1 MGRNKTEIFT
11 TGREIITMDEG
22 QLELEL
28 GTVTNENHKYKKIS
42 DLDMYQKVAL
52 TTAIYPR
59 EQAIIY
65 PTLGL
70 TGEAGEVAN
79 KVKKIIRDG
88 SNSKDE
94 RLVQDISA
102 EIGDCLWY
110 IAVLAS
116 DIGVKLSDIASNN
129 LIKLEKRKDKGT
141 IHGSGDDR

>member
-1 MGRNKTEIFT
+1 MV
-11 TGREIITMDEG
+11 EG

-88 SNSKDE
+88 SDSKDE
-94 RLVQDISA
+94 KLVSEIKA

-110 IAVLAS
+110 IAVLANDF
-116 DIGVKLSDIASNN
+116 DIKLSDIASTN
-129 LIKLEKRKDKGT
+129 LEKLANRKKNNT
-141 IHGSGDDR
+141 IHGSGDTK

>member
-1 MGRNKTEIFT
+1 MS
-11 TGREIITMDEG
+11 G

-28 GTVTNENHKYKKIS
+28 GAQSNESNKYKKVS
-42 DLDMYQKVAL
+42 DLDMYQKVSL

-88 SNSKDE
+88 SDSKDE
-94 RLVQDISA
+94 KLVSEIKA

-110 IAVLAS
+110 IAVLAD
-116 DIGVKLSDIASNN
+116 DIGCKLSDIANTN
-129 LIKLEKRKDKGT
+129 LIKLANRKEKGT
-141 IHGSGDDR
+141 IRGSGDKR

>member
-1 MGRNKTEIFT
+1 MS
-11 TGREIITMDEG
+11 EG

-88 SNSKDE
+88 SDSKDE
-94 RLVQDISA
+94 KLVSEIKS

-110 IAVLAS
+110 IAVLAN
-116 DIGVKLSDIASNN
+116 DFNIKLSDIASAN
-129 LIKLEKRKDKGT
+129 IEKLATRKSKGT
-141 IHGSGDDR
+141 IHGSGDNR

>member
-1 MGRNKTEIFT
+1 MT
-11 TGREIITMDEG
+11 G

-28 GTVTNENHKYKKIS
+28 GAQTNESNKYKKVS

-88 SNSKDE
+88 SNTNDDN
-94 RLVQDISA
+94 LVSEIKS

-116 DIGVKLSDIASNN
+116 DFNIKLSDIASAN
-129 LIKLEKRKDKGT
+129 IEKLALRKSKGT
-141 IHGSGDDR
+141 IHGSGDNR

>member
-1 MGRNKTEIFT
+1 MN
-11 TGREIITMDEG
+11 G

-28 GTVTNENHKYKKIS
+28 GAQTNESNKYKKVS

-79 KVKKIIRDG
+79 KVKKIIRDDG
-88 SNSKDE
+88 NKINES
-94 RLVQDISA
+94 LVQEISD

-110 IAVLAS
+110 ISVLAD
-116 DIGVKLSDIASNN
+116 DIGCKLSDIANTN
-129 LIKLEKRKDKGT
+129 LIKLENRKKKGT
-141 IHGSGDDR
+141 IKGSGDKR

>member
-1 MGRNKTEIFT
+1 MV
-11 TGREIITMDEG
+11 EG

-42 DLDMYQKVAL
+42 DLDMYQNVAL

-88 SNSKDE
+88 SDSKDE
-94 RLVQDISA
+94 KLVSEIKA

-110 IAVLAS
+110 IAVLANDF
-116 DIGVKLSDIASNN
+116 DIKLSDIASTN
-129 LIKLEKRKDKGT
+129 LEKLANRKKNNT
-141 IHGSGDDR
+141 IHGSGDTR

>member
-1 MGRNKTEIFT
+1 MT
-11 TGREIITMDEG
+11 G

-28 GTVTNENHKYKKIS
+28 GAQSNESNKYKKVS

-88 SNSKDE
+88 SNKDDDS
-94 RLVQDISA
+94 LVSEIKS

-116 DIGVKLSDIASNN
+116 DFNIKLSDIASTN
-129 LIKLEKRKDKGT
+129 LEKLANRKKNNT
-141 IHGSGDDR
+141 IHGSGDTR

>member
-1 MGRNKTEIFT
+1 MGRNQSKIFT
-11 TGREIITMDEG
+11 TGREIITMSEG

-88 SNSKDE
+88 SDSKDE
-94 RLVQDISA
+94 KLVSEIKS

-110 IAVLAS
+110 IAVLAN
-116 DIGVKLSDIASNN
+116 DFNIKLSDIASAN
-129 LIKLEKRKDKGT
+129 IEKLAIRKSKGT
-141 IHGSGDDR
+141 IHGSGDNR

>member
-1 MGRNKTEIFT
+1 MN
-11 TGREIITMDEG
+11 G
-22 QLELEL
+22 QLELDL
-28 GTVTNENHKYKKIS
+28 GAQSNESNKYKKVS

-65 PTLGL
+65 PTLRL

-88 SNSKDE
+88 SDSKDE
-94 RLVQDISA
+94 KLVSEIKA

-110 IAVLAS
+110 IAVLAD
-116 DIGVKLSDIASNN
+116 DIGCKLSDIANTN
-129 LIKLEKRKDKGT
+129 LIKLENRKKKGT
-141 IHGSGDDR
+141 IHGSGDKR

>member
-1 MGRNKTEIFT
+1 MN
-11 TGREIITMDEG
+11 G
-22 QLELEL
+22 QLELDL
-28 GTVTNENHKYKKIS
+28 GAQSNESNKYKKVS
-42 DLDMYQKVAL
+42 DLDMYQQVAK

-88 SNSKDE
+88 SDKNNED
-94 RLVQDISA
+94 LVQAISS

-110 IAVLAS
+110 IAVLANDF
-116 DIGVKLSDIASNN
+116 DIKLSDIASTN
-129 LIKLEKRKDKGT
+129 LEKLANRKKNNT
-141 IHGSGDDR
+141 IHGSGDTR

>member
-1 MGRNKTEIFT
+1 MT
-11 TGREIITMDEG
+11 G
-22 QLELEL
+22 QLELDL
-28 GTVTNENHKYKKIS
+28 GAQSNESNKYKKVS
-42 DLDMYQKVAL
+42 DLDMYQQVAK

-94 RLVQDISA
+94 RLVSEIKS

-116 DIGVKLSDIASNN
+116 DFDIKLSDIASSN
-129 LIKLEKRKDKGT
+129 LEKLANRKKNGT
-141 IHGSGDDR
+141 IHGSGDKR

>member
-1 MGRNKTEIFT
+1 MT
-11 TGREIITMDEG
+11 G

-28 GTVTNENHKYKKIS
+28 GAQSNESNKYKKVS

-88 SNSKDE
+88 SDSKDE
-94 RLVQDISA
+94 KLVSEIKA

-110 IAVLAS
+110 IAVLADDF
-116 DIGVKLSDIASNN
+116 DIKLSDIASTNIEKLANRKKNN
-129 LIKLEKRKDKGT
+129 T
-141 IHGSGDDR
+141 IHGSGDTR

>member
-1 MGRNKTEIFT
+1 MT
-11 TGREIITMDEG
+11 G
-22 QLELEL
+22 QLELDL
-28 GTVTNENHKYKKIS
+28 GAQSNESNKYKKVS

-88 SNSKDE
+88 SDKNDDS
-94 RLVQDISA
+94 LVSEIKS

-116 DIGVKLSDIASNN
+116 DFNIKLSDIASTN
-129 LIKLEKRKDKGT
+129 LEKLANRKKNNT
-141 IHGSGDDR
+141 IHGSGDAR

>member
-1 MGRNKTEIFT
+1 MNTV
-11 TGREIITMDEG
+11 EG
-22 QLELEL
+22 QLELDL
-28 GTVTNENHKYKKIS
+28 GVRTNETHKYKRIS
-42 DLDMYQKVAL
+42 DLDMYQQVAK

-88 SNSKDE
+88 TNKNNE
-94 RLVQDISA
+94 NLVQEISA

-110 IAVLAS
+110 IAVLA
-116 DIGVKLSDIASNN
+116 DDVGIKLSDIANAN
-129 LIKLEKRKDKGT
+129 LEKLANRKKNNT
-141 IHGSGDDR
+141 IHGSGDTR

>member
-1 MGRNKTEIFT
+1 MT
-11 TGREIITMDEG
+11 G
-22 QLELEL
+22 QLELDL
-28 GTVTNENHKYKKIS
+28 GAQSNESNKYKKVS

-88 SNSKDE
+88 SNKDDDS
-94 RLVQDISA
+94 LVSEIKS

-110 IAVLAS
+110 IAVLAD
-116 DIGVKLSDIASNN
+116 DIGCKLSDIANTN
-129 LIKLEKRKDKGT
+129 LIKLANRKEKGT
-141 IHGSGDDR
+141 IRGSGDKR

>member
-1 MGRNKTEIFT
+1 MN
-11 TGREIITMDEG
+11 G

-28 GTVTNENHKYKKIS
+28 GAQTNESNKYKKVS
-42 DLDMYQKVAL
+42 DLDMYQQVAK

-88 SNSKDE
+88 SNKTSEDM
-94 RLVQDISA
+94 VQAISS

-110 IAVLAS
+110 IAVLA
-116 DIGVKLSDIASNN
+116 DDVGIKLSDIANAN
-129 LIKLEKRKDKGT
+129 LEKLANRKKNNT
-141 IHGSGDDR
+141 IHGSGDTR

>member
-1 MGRNKTEIFT
+1 MS
-11 TGREIITMDEG
+11 EG

-88 SNSKDE
+88 SDSKDE
-94 RLVQDISA
+94 KLVSEIKA

-110 IAVLAS
+110 IAVLA
-116 DIGVKLSDIASNN
+116 DDFNIKLSDIASANIEKLALRQKNN
-129 LIKLEKRKDKGT
+129 T

>member
-1 MGRNKTEIFT
+1 MT
-11 TGREIITMDEG
+11 G

-28 GTVTNENHKYKKIS
+28 GAQSNESNKYKKVS
-42 DLDMYQKVAL
+42 DLDLYQKVAL

-88 SNSKDE
+88 SNKNDDSMVSEIK
-94 RLVQDISA
+94 S

-110 IAVLAS
+110 IAVLAD
-116 DIGVKLSDIASNN
+116 DIGCKLSDIGNIN
-129 LIKLEKRKDKGT
+129 LIKL
-141 IHGSGDDR
+141 

>member
-1 MGRNKTEIFT
+1 MS
-11 TGREIITMDEG
+11 EG

-28 GTVTNENHKYKKIS
+28 GTVTNENHKYRKVS
-42 DLDMYQKVAL
+42 DLDMYQQVAK

-94 RLVQDISA
+94 KLVSEIKA

-110 IAVLAS
+110 IAVLA
-116 DIGVKLSDIASNN
+116 DDFNIKLSDIASAN
-129 LIKLEKRKDKGT
+129 LEKLATRKKNNT
-141 IHGSGDDR
+141 IHGSGDNR

>member
-1 MGRNKTEIFT
+1 MS
-11 TGREIITMDEG
+11 EG

-42 DLDMYQKVAL
+42 DLDMYQQVAKS
-52 TTAIYPR
+52 TAIYPR

-88 SNSKDE
+88 TNKNNE
-94 RLVQDISA
+94 NLVQEISA

-110 IAVLAS
+110 IAVLAD
-116 DIGVKLSDIASNN
+116 DIGVKLSDIANTN
-129 LIKLEKRKDKGT
+129 IEKLANRQKNGT
-141 IHGSGDDR
+141 IHGSGDTR

>member
-1 MGRNKTEIFT
+1 MNGQMELDLGAQSNESNKY
-11 TGREIITMDEG
+11 RK
-22 QLELEL
+22 
-28 GTVTNENHKYKKIS
+28 VS

-88 SNSKDE
+88 SNFKDE
-94 RLVQDISA
+94 KLVSEIKA

-116 DIGVKLSDIASNN
+116 DFGIKFSDIASAN
-129 LIKLEKRKDKGT
+129 LVKLEKRKERGT
-141 IHGSGDDR
+141 IHGSGDNR

>member
-1 MGRNKTEIFT
+1 MGRNQIKIFT
-11 TGREIITMDEG
+11 TGREIITMSEG

-42 DLDMYQKVAL
+42 DLDMYQQVAK

-94 RLVQDISA
+94 KLVSEIKA

-110 IAVLAS
+110 IAVLADDF
-116 DIGVKLSDIASNN
+116 DIKLSDIASAN
-129 LIKLEKRKDKGT
+129 LEKLANRKKKGT
-141 IHGSGDDR
+141 IHGSGDTR

>member
-1 MGRNKTEIFT
+1 MS
-11 TGREIITMDEG
+11 G

-28 GTVTNENHKYKKIS
+28 GAQSNESNKYKKVS

-88 SNSKDE
+88 SDSKDE
-94 RLVQDISA
+94 KLVSEIKA

-110 IAVLAS
+110 IAVLAN
-116 DIGVKLSDIASNN
+116 DFNIKLSDIASTN
-129 LIKLEKRKDKGT
+129 LEKLANRKKNNT
-141 IHGSGDDR
+141 IHGSGDTR

>member
-1 MGRNKTEIFT
+1 MNTQ
-11 TGREIITMDEG
+11 EG
-22 QLELEL
+22 QLELEF
-28 GTVTNENHKYKKIS
+28 GTQTNETHKYKKVS
-42 DLDMYQKVAL
+42 DLDMYQQVAK

-94 RLVQDISA
+94 KLVSEIKA

-110 IAVLAS
+110 IAVLA
-116 DIGVKLSDIASNN
+116 DDFNIKLSDIASAN
-129 LIKLEKRKDKGT
+129 LEKLAIRKKNNT
-141 IHGSGDDR
+141 IHGSGDNR

>member
-1 MGRNKTEIFT
+1 MS
-11 TGREIITMDEG
+11 EG

-28 GTVTNENHKYKKIS
+28 GTVTNENHKYKRIS
-42 DLDMYQKVAL
+42 DLDMYQQVAK

-88 SNSKDE
+88 TNKNDE
-94 RLVQDISA
+94 GLVQDLSA

-110 IAVLAS
+110 IAVLAD
-116 DIGVKLSDIASNN
+116 DIGIKLSDIANIN
-129 LIKLEKRKDKGT
+129 LEKLHKRKEKGT
-141 IHGSGDDR
+141 IHGSGDNR

>member
-1 MGRNKTEIFT
+1 MS
-11 TGREIITMDEG
+11 EG
-22 QLELEL
+22 QLELEF
-28 GTVTNENHKYKKIS
+28 GTQTNENHKYKKIS

-88 SNSKDE
+88 SDSKDE
-94 RLVQDISA
+94 GLVSEIKS

-110 IAVLAS
+110 IAVLANDF
-116 DIGVKLSDIASNN
+116 DIKLSDIASAN
-129 LIKLEKRKDKGT
+129 IEKLALRKSKGT
-141 IHGSGDDR
+141 IHGSGDNR

>member
-1 MGRNKTEIFT
+1 MN
-11 TGREIITMDEG
+11 G
-22 QLELEL
+22 QLEFES
-28 GTVTNENHKYKKIS
+28 GAQSNESNKYKKVS

-88 SNSKDE
+88 SDKNDDS
-94 RLVQDISA
+94 LVSEIKS

-110 IAVLAS
+110 IAVLAN
-116 DIGVKLSDIASNN
+116 DFNIKLSDIASAN
-129 LIKLEKRKDKGT
+129 LEKLEKRKQKGT
-141 IHGSGDDR
+141 IHGSGDNR

>member
-1 MGRNKTEIFT
+1 MSGQMELDLGAQSNESNKY
-11 TGREIITMDEG
+11 RK
-22 QLELEL
+22 
-28 GTVTNENHKYKKIS
+28 VS

-94 RLVQDISA
+94 KLVSEIKS

-110 IAVLAS
+110 IAVLANDF
-116 DIGVKLSDIASNN
+116 DIKLSDIASTN
-129 LIKLEKRKDKGT
+129 LIKLENRKKKDT
-141 IHGSGDDR
+141 IRGSGDKR

>member
-1 MGRNKTEIFT
+1 MV
-11 TGREIITMDEG
+11 EG

-88 SNSKDE
+88 
-94 RLVQDISA
+94 
-102 EIGDCLWY
+102 
-110 IAVLAS
+110 
-116 DIGVKLSDIASNN
+116 
-129 LIKLEKRKDKGT
+129 
-141 IHGSGDDR
+141 

>member
-1 MGRNKTEIFT
+1 MV
-11 TGREIITMDEG
+11 EG

-88 SNSKDE
+88 SDSKDE
-94 RLVQDISA
+94 KLVSEIKA

-110 IAVLAS
+110 IAVLA
-116 DIGVKLSDIASNN
+116 DDFNIKLSDIASAN
-129 LIKLEKRKDKGT
+129 LEKLAIRKKNNT
-141 IHGSGDDR
+141 IHGSGDNR

>member
-1 MGRNKTEIFT
+1 MGRNQSKIFT
-11 TGREIITMDEG
+11 TGREIITMSEG

-42 DLDMYQKVAL
+42 DLDMYQQVAK

-94 RLVQDISA
+94 KLVSEIKA

-110 IAVLAS
+110 IAVLANDF
-116 DIGVKLSDIASNN
+116 DIKLSDIASAN
-129 LIKLEKRKDKGT
+129 IEKLEKRKEKGT
-141 IHGSGDDR
+141 IHGSGDNR

>member
-1 MGRNKTEIFT
+1 M
-11 TGREIITMDEG
+11 EG

-28 GTVTNENHKYKKIS
+28 GTQTNENHKYKKIS
-42 DLDMYQKVAL
+42 DLDMYQQVAK

-88 SNSKDE
+88 SNKNDE
-94 RLVQDISA
+94 KLVSEIKA

-110 IAVLAS
+110 IAVLA
-116 DIGVKLSDIASNN
+116 DDFNIKLSDIASTNIEKLANRKKNN
-129 LIKLEKRKDKGT
+129 T
-141 IHGSGDDR
+141 IHGSGDTR

>member
-1 MGRNKTEIFT
+1 MEQ
-11 TGREIITMDEG
+11 G

-28 GTVTNENHKYKKIS
+28 GTVTNENHKYKRIS
-42 DLDMYQKVAL
+42 DLDMYQQVAK

-88 SNSKDE
+88 TNKNDE
-94 RLVQDISA
+94 GLVQDLSA

-110 IAVLAS
+110 IAVLAD
-116 DIGVKLSDIASNN
+116 DIGIKLSDIANIN
-129 LIKLEKRKDKGT
+129 LEKLHKRKEKGT
-141 IHGSGDDR
+141 IHGSGDNR

>member
-1 MGRNKTEIFT
+1 MN
-11 TGREIITMDEG
+11 G

-28 GTVTNENHKYKKIS
+28 GAQTNESNKYKKVS

-79 KVKKIIRDG
+79 KVKKIIRDDG
-88 SNSKDE
+88 NKINES
-94 RLVQDISA
+94 LVQEISA

-110 IAVLAS
+110 ISVLAD
-116 DIGVKLSDIASNN
+116 DIGCKLSDIANTN
-129 LIKLEKRKDKGT
+129 LIKLENRKKKGT
-141 IHGSGDDR
+141 IKGSGDKR